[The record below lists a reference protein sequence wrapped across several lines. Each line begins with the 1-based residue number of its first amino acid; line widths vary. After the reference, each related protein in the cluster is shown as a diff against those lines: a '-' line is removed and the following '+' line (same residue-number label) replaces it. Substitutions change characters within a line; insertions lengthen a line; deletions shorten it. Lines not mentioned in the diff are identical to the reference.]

1 MKFLKHYP
9 PSKATL
15 PRNIPK
21 YQLNGTSLILKK
33 GTSGSCVTDRTAENI
48 QVAQEPLE
56 VNNGRLSVRRNGLV
70 ISASSFCRITKKDL
84 RWHSYKIFNRH

>member
-1 MKFLKHYP
+1 MKFLKHHP

-33 GTSGSCVTDRTAENI
+33 GTSGRSVTDRTAENI
-48 QVAQEPLE
+48 QV
-56 VNNGRLSVRRNGLV
+56 V
-70 ISASSFCRITKKDL
+70 
-84 RWHSYKIFNRH
+84 